1 MRRPPL
7 LFALLS
13 LASLSASAADD
24 ILDRIRLPE
33 GFHISLLSDQV
44 PGARAMAW
52 GDKGTLF
59 VGSMG
64 AGKVYAVRSNGKV
77 SEVAENLQ
85 MPVGVAFRDGDLYVS
100 TVSHVVVL
108 RDIENHLDSPPKP
121 EALPAQFPTETAHGW
136 KFIAFGPDGK
146 LYVPVGA
153 PCNICRPDRERY
165 ANLQR
170 MNPDGSDREVVAY
183 GVRNTVGFTWHPQ
196 THQLWF
202 TDNGRDMLGDDQPDD
217 ELNKVSRVGEDF
229 GFPDCHQGDIA
240 DPEEGKTPC
249 SAFTPPVARLGPHVA
264 ALGLRF
270 YTGTQFP
277 PEYRNNLFIAEH
289 GSWNRSQKIG
299 YRVARV
305 ELNEDGSLKRKS
317 VFAEGWLDQGGKVHG
332 RPVDVLMAPDGALLV
347 SDDQAGAIYR
357 IRYGAP

>member
-1 MRRPPL
+1 MRRPTL
-7 LFALLS
+7 LYALLLLTS
-13 LASLSASAADD
+13 LPALADGDLSD
-24 ILDRIRLPE
+24 IQLPS
-33 GFHISLLSDQV
+33 GFHISLLTDQV

-52 GDKGTLF
+52 GDNGTLF
-59 VGSMG
+59 VGSMSP
-64 AGKVYAVRSNGKV
+64 GKVYAVRTDGQV
-77 SEVAENLQ
+77 SVVADDLQ

-100 TVSHVVVL
+100 AVSRILVL
-108 RDIENHLDSPPKP
+108 RGIEGRLDSPPKP
-121 EALPAQFPTETAHGW
+121 EALPAKFPSETAHGW

-153 PCNICRPDRERY
+153 PCNICRPDRQHY

-170 MNPDGSDREVVAY
+170 MNPDGSAREVVAY
-183 GVRNTVGFTWHPQ
+183 GIRNTVGFTWHPQ
-196 THQLWF
+196 TRQLWF
-202 TDNGRDMLGDDQPDD
+202 TDNGRDMLGDNTPDD
-217 ELNKVSRVGEDF
+217 ELNKVSQTGEDF
-229 GFPDCHQGDIA
+229 GYPDCHQGDLA

-305 ELNEDGSLKRKS
+305 ELNDDGSLKRQS
-317 VFAEGWLDQGGKVHG
+317 VFAEGWLDKDGNVRG
-332 RPVDVLMAPDGALLV
+332 RPVDVLVAPDGALLV

-357 IRYGAP
+357 IHYGNP